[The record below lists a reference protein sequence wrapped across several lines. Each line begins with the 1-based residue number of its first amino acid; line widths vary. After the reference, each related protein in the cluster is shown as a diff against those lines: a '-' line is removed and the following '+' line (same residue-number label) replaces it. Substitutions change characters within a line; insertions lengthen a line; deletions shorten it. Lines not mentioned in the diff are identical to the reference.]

1 MRSTIIRTDRRRR
14 GLRAS
19 LAIPLVAVTAVA
31 LVGCTDDGGDAAPA
45 AEGEPTVEE
54 LFDAVDNASP
64 TAERVQALTDIA
76 MHYYWDGGDLA
87 EVEEE
92 FFQGVTLHGDYD
104 VVAEAMAQAVE
115 IDPHDLDLRYGLAS
129 AQLLQDDV
137 AASLETL
144 DGILAIEPDAYEA
157 HLRAAAYSRA
167 SGDEAGYAEHVVEL
181 QRIDPERAA
190 DDVASLDAAAAAS
203 SLVMA
208 EDVPTDLP
216 EQDHAF
222 VVLGYALAEDGSME
236 QTLLDRLD
244 VALEAAEAYPDST
257 LIVSGGVPQEGVT
270 ESSAMAEWLV
280 EQGVDEDRILQEGL
294 ATDTVENALFSLQLA
309 ADHDVE
315 TVTVISSASHIRRA
329 ITIFDEVAGS
339 LGPAMGLAVDGD
351 ELTNVVA
358 MDFDSPEEAAEVTPQ
373 EQLVIYRDLLRAS
386 GVWAFPGLQ
395 R

>member
-1 MRSTIIRTDRRRR
+1 MRSTIARIDRRRR

-19 LAIPLVAVTAVA
+19 VAVPIVAATAIA
-31 LVGCTDDGGDAAPA
+31 LVGCTDPANSEPA
-45 AEGEPTVEE
+45 AGDEPTVEE

-64 TAERVQALTDIA
+64 TSDRVDALTDIA
-76 MHYYWDGGDLA
+76 MHYYWNGGDLTQ
-87 EVEEE
+87 VEED

-115 IDPHDLDLRYGLAS
+115 IDPYDLDLRYGLAS

-137 AASLETL
+137 EASLETL

-167 SGDEAGYAEHVVEL
+167 SGDEAAYAEHVAEL
-181 QRIDPERAA
+181 QRIDAVRAA
-190 DDVASLDAAAAAS
+190 DDVAALDAAAAAS
-203 SLVMA
+203 DLVLN
-208 EDVPTDLP
+208 EEVPTGLP
-216 EQDHAF
+216 EEGHAF
-222 VVLGYALAEDGSME
+222 VVLGYALADDGTME
-236 QTLLDRLD
+236 QTLIDRLE

-270 ESSAMAEWLV
+270 EASAMTEWLV
-280 EQGVDEDRILQEGL
+280 EQGVDEDRIVPEAL
-294 ATDTVENALFSLQLA
+294 ATDTIENALFSLQLA
-309 ADHDVE
+309 AEHDVD
-315 TVTVISSASHIRRA
+315 TVTVISSASHMRRA
-329 ITIFDEVAGS
+329 ITIFDEVADS
-339 LGPAMGLAVDGD
+339 LGPAMGLDVTGD

-358 MDFDSPEEAAEVTPQ
+358 MDYDTAAEAAEVTPQ